1 MKNIRNNNGIT
12 LVTLAITIVVML
24 ILTVSITASM
34 KSTIEI
40 KKYNSVKE
48 DIISLSEAI
57 KEFYLDNEKLP
68 IDSSKVYKLSDYG
81 VPTKDINPNDSNDYY
96 RIDISNFSEIELNN
110 GENNNNEN
118 NQDTDDMY
126 VVNEKSLTVYYLRGA
141 VLNGQKHY
149 TIVDDFS
156 GGAFAED
163 YYSEAK
169 LPLMSVVK
177 LESNGKNKSL
187 ACTGDTV
194 TLKMLT
200 NYELDTKPQIT
211 INGESVTA
219 TWNGLIG
226 TATYTIPYKTDN
238 LKYGDKVKFNISNY
252 NCTLINKSGEST
264 VKEGEEITDVSFGK
278 GVTRYAETLVQAFK
292 AGNLNIGDYVDYNKY
307 VNESNTYTSKVDQN
321 GWADQTYTATQET
334 SWRVLGLNESKDQ
347 LILISANPIAK
358 NMDTSSTNDWD
369 KNPYLYMKGAYGYV
383 NCVKMLD
390 GISGIYSTSLGTAKS
405 LTAKEINRLL
415 GITVDKENKKV
426 YVNTAPD
433 TNIDVPG
440 VLGNTYTYKS
450 TDYTPESYIAG
461 KNVDTNKIPSV
472 TADAYYYRWENL
484 TIDTALKEILFSG
497 TTESDKY
504 SKSYWLASPGVYANE
519 RIASF
524 GPGDVYNGYVGEGGY
539 TLFISYGRWFA
550 YRLGVR
556 PVVYLNS
563 EVSADDL
570 QKTEAGT
577 DTWNYDNS
585 NSDVANG
592 NKDNGLAGIR

>member
-1 MKNIRNNNGIT
+1 MRQSENLKSKLKNNKAIT
-12 LVTLAITIVVML
+12 LIALVVTIVVLL
-24 ILTVSITASM
+24 ILSGISINLAVGNDGL
-34 KSTIEI
+34 I
-40 KKYNSVKE
+40 KKAK
-48 DIISLSEAI
+48 D
-57 KEFYLDNEKLP
+57 
-68 IDSSKVYKLSDYG
+68 
-81 VPTKDINPNDSNDYY
+81 TKDETRYSVIKK
-96 RIDISNFSEIELNN
+96 EVELWKA
-110 GENNNNEN
+110 
-118 NQDTDDMY
+118 D
-126 VVNEKSLTVYYLRGA
+126 
-141 VLNGQKHY
+141 
-149 TIVDDFS
+149 
-156 GGAFAED
+156 
-163 YYSEAK
+163 
-169 LPLMSVVK
+169 
-177 LESNGKNKSL
+177 KSL
-187 ACTGDTV
+187 AESMGGNRESLNDFITR
-194 TLKMLT
+194 LKLKD
-200 NYELDTKPQIT
+200 NEQENVEKDDSGKIKKIT
-211 INGESVTA
+211 IK
-219 TWNGLIG
+219 I
-226 TATYTIPYKTDN
+226 
-238 LKYGDKVKFNISNY
+238 GDKTIDLSDSK
-252 NCTLINKSGEST
+252 
-264 VKEGEEITDVSFGK
+264 
-278 GVTRYAETLVQAFK
+278 TLVQAFK
-292 AGNLNIGDYVDYNKY
+292 DGEIKVGDYLNYNTKVD
-307 VNESNTYTSKVDQN
+307 TSKSYKSETNQN

-334 SWRVLGLNESKDQ
+334 SWRVLGLNERKDQ

-369 KNPYLYMKGAYGYV
+369 KNPYLYMKGAYSYV
-383 NCVKMLD
+383 NCVEMLD

-415 GITVDKENKKV
+415 GVTVDKENKKV

-539 TLFISYGRWFA
+539 TLFTSYGRWFA

-585 NSDVANG
+585 NPDVANG
-592 NKDNGLAGIR
+592 DKNNGEEGNHGE